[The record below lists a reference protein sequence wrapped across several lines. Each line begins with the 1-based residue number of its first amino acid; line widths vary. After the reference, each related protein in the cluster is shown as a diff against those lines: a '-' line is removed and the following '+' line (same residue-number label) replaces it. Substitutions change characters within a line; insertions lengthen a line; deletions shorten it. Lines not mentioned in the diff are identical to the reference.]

1 MTELS
6 KEEREVF
13 EKGWKDFSWG
23 IEDPDDPTCI
33 PLEFFQL
40 GIQTERNKHRWI
52 NENKRLK
59 EIIVHARG
67 VVMIGMI
74 ILRELNQN
82 QKYSDVLDNLM
93 RIKEILDGKR
103 PLPDPP
109 KGESL

>member
-52 NENKRLK
+52 SVKDR
-59 EIIVHARG
+59 
-67 VVMIGMI
+67 
-74 ILRELNQN
+74 
-82 QKYSDVLDNLM
+82 
-93 RIKEILDGKR
+93 
-103 PLPDPP
+103 LPDDEE
-109 KGESL
+109 KVLLLHRLILLSLISKLNTEGEVK